1 MMGWCSGWKAL
12 LGAAEAMFKEVNPRV
27 VEVGAERMAFK
38 MEDMMRVDWYG
49 FGLEE
54 MERER

>member
-1 MMGWCSGWKAL
+1 MGWCSGWKAL